1 MMSDREL
8 REQIVNRWVKLRLE
22 REPFLAQWH
31 QISEH
36 ITPASGRFLTPAVGR
51 KNQARERWNRIY
63 DNTAVRAANILAA
76 GLMSGMTDPSS
87 QWFSLTTGS
96 PDLDESHAVKVWLD
110 QVQRIM
116 EMCFTRTNVYQA
128 LHHGW
133 REVGCY
139 GVTAMVV
146 LEDQRYGLHCY
157 PLVVG
162 EYAIGVD
169 FRGIPD
175 TLYRKFSMTAAQ
187 LVQSY
192 GRKRMPQNVLN
203 CYDTKDYDKTFRCLH
218 AIEPRFERDPTK
230 ADNLNMPWRSVV
242 IVLDAGDSDGVVDE
256 SGYNEFPAVVGRW
269 GASAS
274 DIYSEESPGMVALG
288 DTLQLQ
294 HEQLQKGNAIDY
306 QVNPPRILPTE
317 ARDNEID
324 FLPGGISFINMP
336 TSAAQVQSA
345 FNVGLNLQYLSQDI
359 LEVQQRIN
367 QAFNVDMFLMIASS
381 TNPQMTATE
390 AAERHEEKL
399 MMLGPVLS
407 RLNNE
412 VLRSLIERTFSILMR
427 TRQLPPPPPEL
438 QGVMLNVEY
447 TSMLARSQRAIR
459 ANSMDQFL
467 NRVMQ
472 VAQVKPE
479 VTTKINGF
487 NVVDEYADYFSVSP
501 SVIVPNDEAQ
511 AQVQAQQEAAR
522 EQQQA
527 EQMAQGADV
536 LAKLGRV
543 PAGGETM
550 AGQAVAG
557 MAEAAAAQ

>member
-1 MMSDREL
+1 MDHDL
-8 REQIVNRWVKLRLE
+8 RENIIRRWARLRLE
-22 REPFLAQWH
+22 REPYLAQWH
-31 QISEH
+31 QISKH
-36 ITPASGRFLTPAVGR
+36 ITPSSGRFLTPADGR
-51 KNQARERWNRIY
+51 RNIARERWNRIY

-96 PDLDESHAVKVWLD
+96 PDLDESQAVKVWLD

-116 EMCFTRTNVYQA
+116 EMVFTRTNTYQA

-146 LEDQRYGLHCY
+146 QEDMRHGLHCY
-157 PLVVG
+157 PLVAG

-169 FRGIPD
+169 FRGMPD
-175 TLYRKFSMTAAQ
+175 TLYRRFSMTAAQ
-187 LVQSY
+187 LVTQY
-192 GRKRMPQNVLN
+192 GRKRVPQNVLN
-203 CYDTKDYDKTFRCLH
+203 CYDSHEYDKGFRCLH
-218 AIEPRFERDPTK
+218 AIEPRFDRDPTK
-230 ADNLNMPWRSVV
+230 VDSRNMPWRSVL
-242 IVLDAGDSDGVVDE
+242 IVLDADDSHDGIVDE

-274 DIYSEESPGMVALG
+274 DVYSEEAPGMVALG

-306 QVNPPRILPTE
+306 QVNPPRILPVE

-324 FLPGGISFINMP
+324 FLPGGVSFINMP

-345 FNVGLNLQYLSQDI
+345 FNVGLDLSNLGADI
-359 LEVQQRIN
+359 REVQTRIN
-367 QAFNVDMFLMIASS
+367 QAFNVDMFLMIASG

-390 AAERHEEKL
+390 VAERHEEKL

-412 VLRSLIERTFSILMR
+412 VLRCLIERTFSILMR
-427 TRQLPPPPPEL
+427 AHQLPPPPPEL
-438 QGVMLNVEY
+438 QGTELSIEY

-467 NRVMQ
+467 QRVMQ

-479 VTTKINGF
+479 VVQKLDPFQI
-487 NVVDEYADYFSVSP
+487 VDEYADYFSVAP
-501 SVIVPNDEAQ
+501 SIVVPTEQAQ
-511 AQVQAQQEAAR
+511 AVLQAQQEQA
-522 EQQQA
+522 QQQA
-527 EQMAQGADV
+527 QAEQLSQGADA
-536 LAKLGRV
+536 LAKLGKV
-543 PAGGETM
+543 PAGEETM
-550 AGQAVAG
+550 AGQAVQGLAN
-557 MAEAAAAQ
+557 MAAQQG